1 MAMFPESSVTVKTT
15 LFAPVIEQSKEE
27 TSRLIEAM
35 PQLSVEPLSTSAA
48 VTVAIPVTGS
58 RSTVIS
64 WHTATGSSLSITV
77 TVKSQVEVFPS
88 LSVTERVTVVTPTGK
103 VLPLGC
109 VDTISSVM
117 MPSSVSMARAE

>member
-1 MAMFPESSVTVKTT
+1 MFPELSVTVITT
-15 LFAPVIEQSKEE
+15 VFAPVIEQSNDE

-48 VTVAIPVTGS
+48 VMVAMPVTGS

-64 WHTATGSSLSITV
+64 WQTATGSSLSITV

-109 VDTISSVM
+109 VDTMSPVM
-117 MPSSVSMARAE
+117 LPSSVSMARAE